1 MSRPLNFKQVEAF
14 RAVMLTGTTT
24 GAARMLHTTQPYISR
39 LIGQIQSASGIRL
52 FDMQNGRLRP
62 TVEAH
67 ELFDTIQ
74 RQFLGLERIEAKVD
88 ALRQSGSG
96 SLRVGCTPSLGLGIV
111 PSAISLFSARHP
123 DARIN
128 LQTLGSH
135 YLRDGLQHG
144 MFDLALTTTAMG
156 DKSFHEECIHQSGAV
171 CVTRPDHTLVKKKKI
186 QARDLSGCLL
196 LTLNADDELSIS
208 LQNLLSAQK
217 VCPSS
222 HIETT
227 YSSTICSLAARSNGV
242 GFVNEYVAEVFADQL
257 AILPFHPRIAVE
269 MYLAYPPQRAPSR
282 LAEIFGGIVRD
293 ILASGASTHD
303 VSGH

>member
-1 MSRPLNFKQVEAF
+1 
-14 RAVMLTGTTT
+14 MLTGTTT
-24 GAARMLHTTQPYISR
+24 GAAHMLHTTQPYVSR

-52 FDMQNGRLRP
+52 FDMHNGRLRP
-62 TVEAH
+62 TAEAH

-96 SLRVGCTPSLGLGIV
+96 SLRVGCTPSLGLGVV
-111 PSAISLFSARHP
+111 PAAISLFSARHP

-135 YLRDGLQHG
+135 YLRDGLLHG
-144 MFDLALTTTAMG
+144 MFDLALTTTAMT
-156 DKSFHEECIHQSGAV
+156 DKAFHEERIHRSHAV
-171 CVTRPDHTLVKKKKI
+171 CVARCDHPLASKNKI
-186 QARDLSGCLL
+186 HARDLSGCLL
-196 LTLNADDELSIS
+196 LTLNADDELSIA
-208 LQNLLSAQK
+208 LQNALAAHRVRPASQ
-217 VCPSS
+217 
-222 HIETT
+222 IETT

-257 AILPFHPRIAVE
+257 AILPFHPRIDVD

-282 LAEIFGGIVRD
+282 LAEVFGGILRD
-293 ILASGASTHD
+293 ILADRATAG
-303 VSGH
+303 